1 MASVELSSDDTLTVS
16 HLGPA
21 TRSLPPSPPSPRHK
35 YLLYH
40 KSTLGAFRQ
49 ELQCRE
55 TDPGSKKFIVSSV
68 LSIKMI
74 SVEAINT
81 RHNDILLGVFLS
93 LLLPQ
98 KLSDIKYFLTGFTM
112 TFYNVVVVKNSRE
125 EIVDIKTNTG
135 NDWIFEQGTSL
146 ELICQGNGSYFK
158 IIALSKCV
166 NRFLWKSYIFF

>member
-1 MASVELSSDDTLTVS
+1 MTLSRLTWAQLSLSPTLAS
-16 HLGPA
+16 
-21 TRSLPPSPPSPRHK
+21 SPRHK

-74 SVEAINT
+74 SVEVINT

-98 KLSDIKYFLTGFTM
+98 KLSDIKYFLTGFKM

>member
-1 MASVELSSDDTLTVS
+1 MWRQQSSAVMTLSRLTWAQLS
-16 HLGPA
+16 L
-21 TRSLPPSPPSPRHK
+21 SLPPSPPSPRHK

-74 SVEAINT
+74 SVEVINT

-98 KLSDIKYFLTGFTM
+98 KLSDIKYFLTGFKM
-112 TFYNVVVVKNSRE
+112 TFY
-125 EIVDIKTNTG
+125 I
-135 NDWIFEQGTSL
+135 L
-146 ELICQGNGSYFK
+146 
-158 IIALSKCV
+158 
-166 NRFLWKSYIFF
+166 

>member
-1 MASVELSSDDTLTVS
+1 
-16 HLGPA
+16 
-21 TRSLPPSPPSPRHK
+21 
-35 YLLYH
+35 
-40 KSTLGAFRQ
+40 
-49 ELQCRE
+49 
-55 TDPGSKKFIVSSV
+55 
-68 LSIKMI
+68 MI
-74 SVEAINT
+74 SVETINS
-81 RHNDILLGVFLS
+81 RHSDILLRVFLS

-135 NDWIFEQGTSL
+135 NDWNFEPGTSL

-166 NRFLWKSYIFF
+166 NRFLWNS